1 MTPKNIWNPILLV
14 VSNAFMLSLTCISMC
29 LLLYLMQSFNLRKHE
44 GLCIIKMSGGTK
56 IHFSEADP
64 SFSAF
69 VEPHNNISDLIYPY
83 GTL

>member
-1 MTPKNIWNPILLV
+1 
-14 VSNAFMLSLTCISMC
+14 
-29 LLLYLMQSFNLRKHE
+29 
-44 GLCIIKMSGGTK
+44 MSGGTK